1 VTWRSLFGIVFVLAY
16 MIFVGIPGL
25 LIGVL
30 DPRRRL
36 VASIIRGWARLILRS
51 GGITVEITGREN
63 LPAGPAVYACN
74 HASALDIPV
83 LFGHLPVDFRIVH
96 KKSLYWA
103 PIIGAFLY
111 FGRHVGIDR
120 KNPFKARQSLK
131 AAARRIH
138 DGMSVAT
145 FPEGTRSHDGKLQPF
160 KRGPFVLAKDAD
172 VPVVP
177 VSLVGVKA
185 LVPVGMVRMKPGR
198 VLIRI
203 HPPVP
208 TTGREPDDVA
218 DEVRRA
224 ILQDCGESAA

>member
-1 VTWRSLFGIVFVLAY
+1 LRWRTLVGLLLVLAY
-16 MIFVGIPGL
+16 MVLGVPGL
-25 LIGVL
+25 FIGIL

-36 VASIIRGWARLILRS
+36 VLAITRGWARLILRVGGVTVAVS
-51 GGITVEITGREN
+51 GHEN
-63 LPAGPAVYACN
+63 LPRGPAVFASN

-83 LFGHLPVDFRIVH
+83 LFGALPADFRIIH

-103 PIIGAFLY
+103 PIVGQFLY
-111 FGRHVGIDR
+111 FGRHIGIDR

-145 FPEGTRSHDGKLQPF
+145 FPEGTRSPDGRLQAF
-160 KRGPFVLAKDAD
+160 KRGPFVLAQDAG

-185 LVPVGMVRMKPGR
+185 LVPAGLVRMRPGQ
-198 VLIRI
+198 VTMRI

-208 TTGREPDDVA
+208 TAGRAPDDVA

>member
-1 VTWRSLFGIVFVLAY
+1 MV
-16 MIFVGIPGL
+16 MVGVPGL
-25 LIGVL
+25 LVGIL

-36 VASIIRGWARLILRS
+36 VMAITRGWARLILRCGGVTVAVS
-51 GGITVEITGREN
+51 GHEN
-63 LPAGPAVYACN
+63 LPTGPAVFASN

-83 LFGHLPVDFRIVH
+83 LFGALPADFRIIH

-103 PIIGAFLY
+103 PIVGQFLF
-111 FGRHVGIDR
+111 FGRHIGIDR

-131 AAARRIH
+131 AAARRIR

-145 FPEGTRSHDGKLQPF
+145 FPEGTRSRDGRLQPF
-160 KRGPFVLAKDAD
+160 KRGPFVLAQDAG

-185 LVPVGMVRMKPGR
+185 LVPAGLVRMRPGQ
-198 VLIRI
+198 VMMRI

-208 TTGREPDDVA
+208 TVGREPDDVA